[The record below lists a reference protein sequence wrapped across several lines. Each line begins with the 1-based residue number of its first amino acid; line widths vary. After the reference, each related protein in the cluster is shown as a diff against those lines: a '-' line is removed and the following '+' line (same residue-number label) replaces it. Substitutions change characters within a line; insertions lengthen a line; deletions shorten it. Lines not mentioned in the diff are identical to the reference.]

1 MSEADGA
8 GLHVWMPTIRGG
20 SGGDVFVERLV
31 EGLRSAGVEV
41 TVEWFDPRFEFV
53 PALLSRKRPPPGAN
67 VIHANALSAFA
78 SAGHGLP
85 LVVTEHHYVR
95 DPAYRPYT
103 TTMQAA
109 YHRWVIGP
117 SLARSFR
124 VADVLTTHSVFTAR
138 ALYAAGVEPH
148 ARVIPLWADY
158 RIFSPSPS
166 KTVADGPFKLL
177 FVGNRSRRKGADV
190 VDQLAKL
197 LGPSVEIACTGG
209 LRGGKVGDA
218 PANIRFLG
226 RLSTDDLVGA
236 YRDCDAALIP
246 SRYEGF
252 GYAALEAMACGKPV
266 VGFACGSIEEIVDSG
281 RTGFLRAVDDIG
293 GLRDDVLKLMQNA
306 SLRARMGDAARERAI
321 TAFSVDAGV
330 ASYVAAYRDA
340 ILRRQESLS

>member
-1 MSEADGA
+1 MSEVDGA

-31 EGLRSAGVEV
+31 EGLRSVGVKV
-41 TVEWFDPRFEFV
+41 TVDWFNPRFEFA
-53 PALLSRKRPPPGAN
+53 PALLRIRRPPPGVN
-67 VIHANALSAFA
+67 IIHANALSAFA

-85 LVVTEHHYVR
+85 LVVTEHHYVQ
-95 DPAYRPYT
+95 DPVYRLYT

-117 SLARSFR
+117 SLDRSFR
-124 VADVLTTHSVFTAR
+124 AADVLTTHSLFTAR
-138 ALYAAGVEPH
+138 ALYAAGVEPR

-158 RIFSPSPS
+158 TAFSPSPH
-166 KTVADGPFKLL
+166 KIVASGPFKLL

-190 VDQLAKL
+190 VDRLAKL

-209 LRGGKVGDA
+209 LRGGKVADA
-218 PANIRFLG
+218 PANIRLLG
-226 RLSTDDLVGA
+226 RLSTDGLVEA
-236 YRDCDAALIP
+236 YRDCDAALVP

-266 VGFACGSIEEIVDSG
+266 VGFACGSIEEIVDNG
-281 RTGFLRAVDDIG
+281 RTGFLRAVDDID
-293 GLRDDVLKLMQNA
+293 GLRDDVLKLMQDA
-306 SLRARMGDAARERAI
+306 SLRARMGDAARDRAI

-330 ASYVAAYRDA
+330 ASYVEAYRDA
-340 ILRRQESLS
+340 MSRRGRH